1 MKYNENNLY
10 YLQNFRGL
18 EKSEVYLTLKTFLGY
33 LPIENIE
40 SYKDIFF
47 GDYFGE
53 RVDAIYPYRSLF
65 ADAESRNKVKTLS
78 IRLGKHW
85 KEK

>member
-1 MKYNENNLY
+1 MKYNEDNLY
-10 YLQNFRGL
+10 YLINYRGL
-18 EKSEVYLTLKTFLGY
+18 EKNEVNLTLKTFLGY
-33 LPIENIE
+33 IPIENIE

-53 RVDAIYPYRSLF
+53 RVDLIQPYKSLF
-65 ADAESRNKVKTLS
+65 ANKETTNKIKTLS
-78 IRLGKHW
+78 LKLGKHW